1 VSKSVS
7 QANEGTKLTETLV
20 PHRDQRAPFHSGRER
35 TRACRRLA
43 VGVALD
49 ASDVGGQDVD
59 AVAVQMPRARS

>member
-1 VSKSVS
+1 MGAV
-7 QANEGTKLTETLV
+7 NEVCRLATVVATLW
-20 PHRDQRAPFHSGRER
+20 AER
-35 TRACRRLA
+35 TRPCRRLA